1 TTFRMSI
8 KIASKTAS
16 LFASLMVLA
25 SGAAHALQP
34 LPADAPLPSTLPG
47 LVARRIQ
54 LDLAKRLNVPAD
66 NIIIGVATPQT
77 WNDQCLGLTRP
88 NENCAAGEIQ
98 GWQIQVESSQQRW
111 VYRSDRTA
119 RRLYLEPLPNSTD
132 FNQRDFSA
140 DISQKLLETVS
151 QQVQQ
156 PVESL
161 QILEVQAAIWD
172 GCLGVSE
179 FGVTCTQ
186 EAIPGFRVLVNDG
199 PKDRIGN
206 LQRDSWPDNR
216 EFKREWVYHL
226 NEDAS
231 KIVHNTTASDEKG
244 RVGSWFY
251 RSLEL
256 QKDLDPQVIF
266 QMRVTNNFEGRV
278 FITTLTADGTL
289 SEEIIDLNPHDNS
302 PPEALPSRQI
312 SHSAATEFG
321 MLLQRQNFSN
331 FNQMSY
337 VNEDQYLATH
347 GGITLVDAE
356 TIVDISAEREDLP
369 VSLQTILEA
378 WRALR

>member
-1 TTFRMSI
+1 MSI

-111 VYRSDRTA
+111 VYRSDRIA

-156 PVESL
+156 PSENL
-161 QILEVQAAIWD
+161 QILEVQAATWD
-172 GCLGVSE
+172 GCFGIAE
-179 FGVTCTQ
+179 FGVACTQ

-199 PKDRIGN
+199 PKDQVGN
-206 LQRDSWPDNR
+206 LQRDSWPENR
-216 EFKREWVYHL
+216 EFQREWVYHL
-226 NEDAS
+226 NEDTS
-231 KIVHNTTASDEKG
+231 QIIQNTAASDKNG
-244 RVGSWFY
+244 RTASWFY
-251 RSLEL
+251 RSLERRE
-256 QKDLDPQVIF
+256 DLEPQVIF
-266 QMRVTNNFEGRV
+266 QTKVRNDYEGRV

-289 SEEIIDLNPHDNS
+289 SEEIVSLNPNDDS
-302 PPEALPSRQI
+302 ISEVLPSRQI

-337 VNEDQYLATH
+337 VNEDPYLATH
-347 GGITLVDAE
+347 GSITLVDAE
-356 TIVDISAEREDLP
+356 TVVEISAENEDLP
-369 VSLQTILEA
+369 AGLRTILEA
-378 WRALR
+378 WQALR